1 MPGIKSFLAALARD
15 KRGTSLIETAL
26 IAPVLI
32 LLATGSVDAGFG
44 YAKQFRVQQAAAR
57 TAELAGTM
65 GMLSNLGTTMQS
77 EAASAAGVASGN
89 VTVDIWLECAGVRQ
103 SDVNGTCTGSSPARF
118 ASVVITDTYTPLF
131 AAFFSG
137 TGTAN
142 VSVPLRGYASVRVQ

>member
-1 MPGIKSFLAALARD
+1 MQRIKRILADLARD
-15 KRGTSLIETAL
+15 CRGTSLIETAL

-44 YAKQFRVQQAAAR
+44 YAKQFKVQQAAAR
-57 TAELAGTM
+57 TAELAGAM
-65 GMLSNLGTTMQS
+65 GLLTNLQTTMQS
-77 EAASAAGVASGN
+77 DAASAAGVASAN
-89 VTVDIWLECAGVRQ
+89 VTVDIWLECDEVRQ
-103 SDVNGTCTGSSPARF
+103 NDVNGTCATSTPARF

-137 TGTAN
+137 SGTAN